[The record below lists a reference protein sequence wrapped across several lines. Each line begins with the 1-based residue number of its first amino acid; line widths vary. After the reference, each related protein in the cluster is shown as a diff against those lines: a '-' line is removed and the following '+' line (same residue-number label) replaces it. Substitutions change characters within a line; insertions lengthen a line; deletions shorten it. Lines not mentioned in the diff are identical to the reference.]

1 MPKNTNINKHRYL
14 TTTICGESCPCP
26 DSVVVLLF
34 WIGEEAV
41 LRFDKELFKNF
52 KGTEKKVQQKAN
64 AADLSKRSKKS
75 LVYNISW
82 KVTSD
87 RKPLSGAVVG

>member
-1 MPKNTNINKHRYL
+1 MVGEIQQKEVPDNTNINKNRYL

-41 LRFDKELFKNF
+41 LRYDKDLFKKF
-52 KGTEKKVQQKAN
+52 KESEKLVQEKAN
-64 AADLSKRSKKS
+64 DTDLQ
-75 LVYNISW
+75 
-82 KVTSD
+82 TD
-87 RKPLSGAVVG
+87 